1 MFSPGDSPVWIY
13 GDFPE
18 TDDDLHVMFGD
29 QECTNV
35 TLVDNET
42 ITCNSPAGMWSRL
55 FFFFA
60 DQLVFR
66 NWCCT
71 NLCFSPKTRMLQTTC
86 YIHLFWYEPPRCGSF
101 TLIFSTNNLFD
112 QSSKW
117 TNSREHPTHHRRTQ
131 FWKLC

>member
-55 FFFFA
+55 FFFLLISSCLGTGA
-60 DQLVFR
+60 VPICVLVQKRGCYKPPATF
-66 NWCCT
+66 T
-71 NLCFSPKTRMLQTTC
+71 YFGMSPLVVVV
-86 YIHLFWYEPPRCGSF
+86 
-101 TLIFSTNNLFD
+101 
-112 QSSKW
+112 
-117 TNSREHPTHHRRTQ
+117 SR
-131 FWKLC
+131 